1 MTDPKIFPEI
11 VAAHDSLTAIRR
23 DIHAHPELGFEEQ
36 RTSAIVAEKLK
47 EWGLEVTTGIGKT
60 GVVGT
65 LRVGNDTRSIGLRAD
80 MDALPIPEANTFGH
94 VSNNPGVMHAC
105 GHDGHTT
112 MLLGAAQYLSQTRN
126 FEGCVHFIFQPAEEG
141 IGGAKAMVEDGLF
154 DQFPCDAVYGM
165 HNRPGAPKG
174 LIGMRPGAA
183 MAGGAL
189 FDITVHGKGSHGAR
203 PESGIDPTIIA
214 AHIATASQTIVSR
227 NVDPQ
232 QMAVLSIT
240 QINAGDAY
248 NVIPHTAYM
257 KGTARTF
264 SNEVMSQLQENL
276 TNIAKGVAMGMGAEV
291 DVDFRVVFPPLINND
306 DEIQFAGDV
315 AADLV
320 GEENVNRM
328 NSRINAS
335 EDFSY
340 MSNVVPG
347 AYVTIGQGTGDDGWA
362 CEVHNPHYDFNDEI
376 IPIGSSYFAK
386 LVETRLAKE
395 S

>member
-1 MTDPKIFPEI
+1 MPDPDIYPEI
-11 VAAHDSLTAIRR
+11 AAAPAELTAIRR
-23 DIHAHPELGFEEQ
+23 DIHPHPELGFEEA

-47 EWGLEVTTGIGKT
+47 SWGLEVTTGIGKT

-80 MDALPIPEANTFGH
+80 MDALPIPEANSFGY
-94 VSNNPGVMHAC
+94 VSTNPGVMHAC

-112 MLLGAAQYLSQTRN
+112 MLLGAAQYLAKTKN

-141 IGGAKAMVEDGLF
+141 VGGAKAMVEDGLF
-154 DQFPCDAVYGM
+154 QQFPCDAVFGM
-165 HNRPGAPKG
+165 HNRPGAPRG
-174 LIGMRPGAA
+174 AFGMRAGAA

-189 FDITVHGKGSHGAR
+189 FDITVHGKGAHGAR

-227 NVDPQ
+227 NANPQ
-232 QMAVLSIT
+232 EMAVLSIT
-240 QINAGDAY
+240 QINSGDAY

-264 SNEVMSQLQENL
+264 SNEIMTLLETNL
-276 TNIAKGVAMGMGAEV
+276 KRVAKGVAEGLGATAE
-291 DVDFRVVFPPLINND
+291 VDFRVVFPPLINNV
-306 DEIQFAGDV
+306 EQIQFAGDV
-315 AADLV
+315 AASLV
-320 GEENVNRM
+320 GEENVNR
-328 NSRINAS
+328 SADRITAS

-340 MSNVVPG
+340 MSNEVPG
-347 AYVTIGQGTGDDGWA
+347 GYVTIGQGTGEDGWA

-386 LVETRLAKE
+386 LVETRLGQGE
-395 S
+395 